1 MKFKLKYSNLSL
13 IIILSFLIFSSC
25 QDINFKFSLN
35 RLEEY
40 CLSEYIHEKTLVIY
54 NVSSTSNKTKYA
66 QYFYGELRINR
77 VMKDYKFPFITDKT
91 GDYELCITNY
101 DHILIEVNF
110 SLKYGIGAKDF
121 SSISKKKD
129 LKPIEFIVENL
140 EDKARDISKIITFE
154 HNKYKWIENLL
165 DELSNK
171 IIIFSF
177 CIISC
182 MVFVS
187 ILEMIFLKKFMKKRK
202 LI

>member
-1 MKFKLKYSNLSL
+1 MKFKIKYYNLSL
-13 IIILSFLIFSSC
+13 IIILSFLTFSSC

-101 DHILIEVNF
+101 DHILIKVNF
-110 SLKYGIGAKDF
+110 SIKYGIGAKDF